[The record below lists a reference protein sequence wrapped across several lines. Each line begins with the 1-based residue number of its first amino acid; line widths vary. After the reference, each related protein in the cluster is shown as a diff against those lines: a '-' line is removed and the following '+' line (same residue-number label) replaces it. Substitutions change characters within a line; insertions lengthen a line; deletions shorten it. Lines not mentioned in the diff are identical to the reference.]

1 MMNIRKVKEQRKQV
15 IDDKLKRINLKSKR
29 KKTLI
34 KKAIEISQMC

>member
-1 MMNIRKVKEQRKQV
+1 MNNIRKSKEQSKKCV

-34 KKAIEISQMC
+34 KKAIEIS